1 MTMANEQRCIK
12 CALKERAKEKLNGIP
27 VQEDVVGVSVLDLED
42 LLLEN
47 RHLRAQVT
55 ELQQRGTELIQAARA
70 WKEFALACHQTRC
83 DSQHEQ
89 QGTFPTW
96 ERRRKAI
103 ERLHELGETVAAQEK
118 SE

>member
-1 MTMANEQRCIK
+1 MSDNEQRR
-12 CALKERAKEKLNGIP
+12 CAARVLLKE
-27 VQEDVVGVSVLDLED
+27 LDLESEFVRISAYD
-42 LLLEN
+42 LEVLLHEN

-55 ELQQRGTELIQAARA
+55 ELQQRGTELIQVGRA

-83 DSQHEQ
+83 DSKHEQ

-103 ERLHELGETVAAQEK
+103 KRLHELGETVTAQEK